1 MESTIKLLD
10 GQSWDSKELLEK
22 MLDDSF
28 YYGYLGKAAL
38 SSSSLKQLL
47 KSPKYYARQL
57 ETKQEETKA
66 LREGKLIHLLLLEA
80 HREEELVV
88 IDVKSRAAKTYKD
101 AVLEHGAENV
111 FTGIEVAQAKN
122 VANAVKQCPE
132 AWAMIDGAT
141 TEVPGA
147 GTIMGLP
154 FRAKADILHE
164 GKRIVDLK
172 TTADIYKFK
181 RSAYDFGY
189 DAQAAIYTHIFGLQ
203 EFTFLVVD
211 KTTLDVGIYTTTPA
225 FIKSG
230 QAKVKEAIEVYEKF
244 FIKGE
249 ALSSHI
255 IRGVL

>member
-88 IDVKSRAAKTYKD
+88 IDVKSRVAKTYKD

-111 FTGIEVAQAKN
+111 FTGIEVAQAKK

-154 FRAKADILHE
+154 FRAKADILQ
-164 GKRIVDLK
+164 

-189 DAQAAIYTHIFGLQ
+189 NAQAAIYTHIFGLQ

-230 QAKVKEAIEVYEKF
+230 QVKVKEAIEIYEKF

>member
-1 MESTIKLLD
+1 
-10 GQSWDSKELLEK
+10 
-22 MLDDSF
+22 
-28 YYGYLGKAAL
+28 
-38 SSSSLKQLL
+38 
-47 KSPKYYARQL
+47 
-57 ETKQEETKA
+57 
-66 LREGKLIHLLLLEA
+66 
-80 HREEELVV
+80 
-88 IDVKSRAAKTYKD
+88 
-101 AVLEHGAENV
+101 
-111 FTGIEVAQAKN
+111 
-122 VANAVKQCPE
+122 
-132 AWAMIDGAT
+132 MIDGAT

-230 QAKVKEAIEVYEKF
+230 QVKVKEAIEIYEKF